1 MRKTSMVSVS
11 PYSYNYSRHLARY
24 QGTARE
30 SAKLILSL
38 VRRVFPFESLLD
50 VGCGTGTWL
59 SVAQEQGVERLFGV
73 DGPWLDPRG
82 FELDASLYRTADLS
96 QVLDL
101 EQRFDLVCC
110 LEVASDIP
118 PEFEDVLIGT
128 LLHHGDAILFSSAV
142 MTQHHETHVNKRS
155 QSYWANKFTEQGFK
169 TFDII
174 RPHVWSEETVGAH
187 YRQNCILFARG
198 DAAMKIQRA
207 VRDYEMTPSLPLDV
221 VHPAIAHGPIKGYSV
236 RTLLAV
242 AAKVLWRRLGRG
254 FAS

>member
-1 MRKTSMVSVS
+1 MLRDCSVSMV
-11 PYSYNYSRHLARY
+11 P
-24 QGTARE
+24 GW
-30 SAKLILSL
+30 I
-38 VRRVFPFESLLD
+38 
-50 VGCGTGTWL
+50 
-59 SVAQEQGVERLFGV
+59 QEV
-73 DGPWLDPRG
+73 
-82 FELDASLYRTADLS
+82 FELDATLYRTADLS

-118 PEFEDVLIGT
+118 AEFEDVLIGT

-142 MTQHHETHVNKRS
+142 MTQHHEPHVNRRW
-155 QSYWANKFTEQGFK
+155 QSYWANKFTEQGFA

-174 RPHVWSEETVGAH
+174 RPHLWCEETVGAH

-198 DAAMKIQRA
+198 EAAIKIQQA
-207 VRDYEMTPSLPLDV
+207 VRDYEIAPSLPLDV
-221 VHPAIAHGPIKGYSV
+221 VHPAIAPGPIEGYSV

-242 AAKVLWRRLGRG
+242 TAKVFWRRLGRG